1 MGGTEVT
8 ISIDLFDQ
16 LTCVYK
22 RQYLLSRLE
31 QECQCARRYR
41 HPVAFLVVDIDN
53 FEAWNNSAGA
63 REGDSLLR
71 EIASALLASFRNT
84 DLVGRFGDD
93 RFCIIL
99 PETSL
104 QGALVAAERVRHTIE
119 TEFFNWAKS
128 FPVTVSVGVAAVSEP
143 ENMDPGVIICEAEVA
158 LRLAKEQGRN
168 RVGVSPE
175 TILARNP

>member
-1 MGGTEVT
+1 MT
-8 ISIDLFDQ
+8 ISTDLFDQ

-22 RQYLLSRLE
+22 REYLLLRLE
-31 QECQCARRYR
+31 QECRCARRYR
-41 HPVAFLVVDIDN
+41 HPISFLVVDIDN

-63 REGDSLLR
+63 REGDSLLQ
-71 EIASALLASFRNT
+71 EIASALLASVRNT

-93 RFCIIL
+93 EFCVIL

-104 QGALVAAERVRHTIE
+104 QDALVAAERIRHTIE
-119 TEFFNWAKS
+119 TEFFNWAKL
-128 FPVTVSVGVAAVSEP
+128 FPVTVSVGVAAVSELQ
-143 ENMDPGVIICEAEVA
+143 NMDPGVIISEAEVA

>member
-1 MGGTEVT
+1 M

-31 QECQCARRYR
+31 QECQSAKRYR

-53 FEAWNNSAGA
+53 FEAWNKSAGA

-93 RFCIIL
+93 GFGIIL

-119 TEFFNWAKS
+119 TEFFNWAKL
-128 FPVTVSVGVAAVSEP
+128 FPVTVSVGVAAMSEL
-143 ENMDPGVIICEAEVA
+143 ENMDPVAIISEAQVA

-175 TILARNP
+175 TILARDP